1 MFSFV
6 WFGVHTPKSCCFCDL
21 NFFAD
26 AKCFCR
32 GNFLLDSFWQFSSCE
47 IFLYTRKNVHQ
58 RLHLLRNAGP
68 CCCGLFFFFVKLEI
82 KVATVFCRGIF
93 LFLLFNPLFYVWTMH
108 RCFKIFLPCFKA
120 VRRFWCDFFQKSD
133 AWRRSKKRVLLY
145 TTWWGLLCN
154 SQCCCHGVPHLPT
167 DSRSMP
173 CISCPRVAHS
183 SSFATTSTNPAST
196 SVDSSNFLPAWTVNI
211 SPLSDLS

>member
-1 MFSFV
+1 MLLQRKFFIRQFLTVFFMWNISLHKKECTPTFTSFE
-6 WFGVHTPKSCCFCDL
+6 
-21 NFFAD
+21 
-26 AKCFCR
+26 KCWTVV
-32 GNFLLDSFWQFSSCE
+32 LWP
-47 IFLYTRKNVHQ
+47 I
-58 RLHLLRNAGP
+58 
-68 CCCGLFFFFVKLEI
+68 FFFVKLEI

-133 AWRRSKKRVLLY
+133 AWRRSKKHFLLY

-167 DSRSMP
+167 DSRSWP

-183 SSFATTSTNPAST
+183 STFATTSTSLAST
-196 SVDSSNFLPAWTVNI
+196 SVVSSNFFACLNCQHIAAIRPFLK
-211 SPLSDLS
+211 S